1 MHSPV
6 DSHSSLSHSRSA
18 APDVV
23 ASSGRTIVHER
34 CMELYEGE
42 MPQG

>member
-18 APDVV
+18 APEV
-23 ASSGRTIVHER
+23 ATSGRTIICER
-34 CMELYEGE
+34 S
-42 MPQG
+42 